1 MGLRELLGLSKIA
14 LILGCF
20 AGLRPSGT
28 NQGVMTMMSSTLL
41 NLIVSIVAV
50 GVLVFV
56 LRAAHLAA
64 GGRFEQLATKTEVDT
79 SYDLER
85 AA

>member
-1 MGLRELLGLSKIA
+1 MI
-14 LILGCF
+14 
-20 AGLRPSGT
+20 
-28 NQGVMTMMSSTLL
+28 SSTLL

-56 LRAAHLAA
+56 LRATHLVA
-64 GGRFEQLATKTEVDT
+64 GGRFEELSEKEQVET

>member
-1 MGLRELLGLSKIA
+1 MI
-14 LILGCF
+14 
-20 AGLRPSGT
+20 
-28 NQGVMTMMSSTLL
+28 SSTLL
-41 NLIVSIVAV
+41 NLIVSLVAV

-56 LRAAHLAA
+56 LRVAHLTA
-64 GGRFEQLATKTEVDT
+64 GGRFEELATKTEVDT